1 MQDCTACRAFRIMIR
16 RELSVTIK
24 ENHKQAARDR
34 FYVTRSL
41 CNIAEWKER
50 EREEKKH
57 MLTQHCIYDMH
68 SVVTMCSFII
78 FIIIIIFFHVRFL
91 TFLSQFKINKKEIC
105 VSLRYPYD

>member
-78 FIIIIIFFHVRFL
+78 FIIIIIFSCSF
-91 TFLSQFKINKKEIC
+91 
-105 VSLRYPYD
+105 PYVFISIQNQ

>member
-50 EREEKKH
+50 ERGKKAYAH
-57 MLTQHCIYDMH
+57 TALHI
-68 SVVTMCSFII
+68 
-78 FIIIIIFFHVRFL
+78 
-91 TFLSQFKINKKEIC
+91 
-105 VSLRYPYD
+105 